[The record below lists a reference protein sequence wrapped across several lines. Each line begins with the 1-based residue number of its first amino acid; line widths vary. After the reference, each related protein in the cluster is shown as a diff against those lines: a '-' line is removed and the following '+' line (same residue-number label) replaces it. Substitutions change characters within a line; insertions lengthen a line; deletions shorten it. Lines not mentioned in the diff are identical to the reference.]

1 MVTYMKILICDDDI
15 EIINEI
21 EGLLS
26 EHGGDFEITKAQ
38 NGNKLIESDEK
49 FDLAFVDIEMPQVNG
64 LTLTKRLKNN
74 NPAIIV
80 FIVTS
85 FNGYLDDAM
94 DLNVFR
100 YLSKPIN
107 RERFFKSLDS
117 ALKLYNQSSESIVV
131 ETANGSHRISSRD
144 ILYIAIDKR
153 KTRIVTGKG
162 EFKCVNNLDY
172 WKKIFLGNNS
182 FVQPHYSFIVNL
194 RNVTDFSRTEI
205 TINLNDKTEYVPISR
220 GHYNDFRQAFFNY
233 VGVTI

>member
-1 MVTYMKILICDDDI
+1 MRILICDDDI

-26 EHGGDFEITKAQ
+26 EHGRDFEITKAQ

-64 LTLTKRLKNN
+64 LALTKRLKKN
-74 NPAIIV
+74 NPNIIV

-107 RERFFKSLDS
+107 RERFFKSLS
-117 ALKLYNQSSESIVV
+117 AAFRLYNQSSESIVV
-131 ETANGSHRISSRD
+131 ETANGSYRISSRD
-144 ILYIAIDKR
+144 ILYIAIEGR

-162 EFKCVNNLDY
+162 KYKCVNNLDY

-182 FVQPHYSFIVNL
+182 FAQPHYSFIVNL
-194 RNVTDFSRTEI
+194 RNVTNFSRTEI
-205 TINLNDKTEYVPISR
+205 TLTLDDKVETVPISR
-220 GHYNDFRQAFFNY
+220 GHYNDFREAFFNY

>member
-15 EIINEI
+15 EIINQI
-21 EGLLS
+21 ENLLS

-38 NGNKLIESDEK
+38 SGNKLIESDAR

-64 LTLTKRLKNN
+64 LALTKKLKKNN
-74 NPAIIV
+74 PNIIV

-94 DLNVFR
+94 DLGVFR

-107 RERFFKSLDS
+107 RARFFKSIDT
-117 ALKLYNQSSESIVV
+117 ALTLYRQNSESVII
-131 ETANGSHRISSRD
+131 ETADATKSILSSD

-153 KTRIVTGKG
+153 KTKIITETEDIISPR
-162 EFKCVNNLDY
+162 NLEY
-172 WKKIFLGNNS
+172 WKEL
-182 FVQPHYSFIVNL
+182 FVDSGAFAQPHYSFLVNL
-194 RNVTDFSRTEI
+194 KNVTNFSRTEI
-205 TINLNDKTEYVPISR
+205 TLSLGNRTEFVPISR
-220 GHYNDFRQAFFNY
+220 GHYNDFREAFFNY

>member
-64 LTLTKRLKNN
+64 LALTKRLKKN
-74 NPAIIV
+74 NPNIIV

-107 RERFFKSLDS
+107 RERFFKGLTS
-117 ALKLYNQSSESIVV
+117 AMKLYRQNTESVVIETNEGLQTISSSE
-131 ETANGSHRISSRD
+131 
-144 ILYIAIDKR
+144 ILYIAIDNR
-153 KTRIVTGKG
+153 KTKIVTDKA
-162 EFKCVNNLDY
+162 EFKSVNNLDY
-172 WKKIFLGNNS
+172 WRKILANLS
-182 FVQPHYSFIVNL
+182 FAQPHYSFIVNL
-194 RNVTDFSRTEI
+194 KNVTNFSRTEI
-205 TINLNDKTEYVPISR
+205 TLSLGDKTEYVPISR
-220 GHYNDFRQAFFNY
+220 GHYNDFREAFFNY
-233 VGVTI
+233 VGVTV